1 MITIIVGSNRKGN
14 LTSLIGEL
22 YLEKLKEKYQGEVK
36 LLNIESM
43 PSDVLSPDMYEV
55 EHPWIE
61 NVKKEYII
69 PAEKFIF
76 IIPEYNGTFPGSL
89 KLFIDSL
96 SSKDADKSFFDKKA
110 ALVGLSAGKFG
121 NWLGLEHFGVVLN
134 YLKVN
139 VIHQKVS
146 ISNIWSYINDDKKY
160 DDPKTVVYIEKQI
173 ESFINF

>member
-1 MITIIVGSNRKGN
+1 M
-14 LTSLIGEL
+14 IGEL

-36 LLNIESM
+36 LISIESM
-43 PSDVLSPDMYEV
+43 PSGVLNNEMYEV

-61 NVKKEYII
+61 EVKKEYII

-89 KLFIDSL
+89 KLFIDAL

-146 ISNIWSYINDDKKY
+146 ISNVWDSINDDKKF
-160 DDPKTVVYIEKQI
+160 DDPKTAVYIEKQI
-173 ESFINF
+173 ESFVDF

>member
-14 LTSLIGEL
+14 LSSLIGRL
-22 YLEKLKEKYQGEVK
+22 YLEKLKDIYKGEVK
-36 LLNIESM
+36 LLEIESI
-43 PSDVLSPDMYEV
+43 PSDVLNPDMYEV
-55 EHPWIE
+55 VHPWVE
-61 NVKKEYII
+61 KARKEYII

-89 KLFIDSL
+89 KLFMDSL
-96 SSKDADKSFFDKKA
+96 SSRDADKSFYGKKA

-146 ISNIWSYINDDKKY
+146 ISNIWDYIEDGNKY
-160 DDPKTVVYIEKQI
+160 VDSKTAVYFEKQI
-173 ESFINF
+173 ESFLNF